1 MSILDPYHLHEFSH
15 FEFPPASRVLDV
27 GCGPGEQMLELL
39 RRGHEPVGI
48 DPDPECVETV
58 RSYELEA
65 VQGFAEHLP
74 FADASFD
81 GVISKVVLPYTKSAI
96 AMKEIARVLKPGGR
110 ARFSFHGAGYFL
122 LYAMQHP
129 NWKTRIYGARSLVNG
144 WSYAVTGQR
153 LPGFLGDT
161 IYQSRTRLNRYYR
174 RLGLELLED
183 PAAPKFMG
191 FPVFIYQAVRKL
203 PVVKPVLRNTRPTTG
218 SNRPQPA
225 LKIADIHHPEMISEQ
240 TRTVGSGR

>member
-48 DPDPECVETV
+48 DPEPECVETV

-183 PAAPKFMG
+183 PVAPKFMG

-203 PVVKPVLRNTRPTTG
+203 PVPKPVLRNTRPTTG

-225 LKIADIHHPEMISEQ
+225 LKIADVHHPEMTSEQ